1 MNMIELICRVLVKE
15 HGLTEHSLPKS
26 FEYLKDIAKKEKF
39 IPDVDQVNTK
49 ELLDGLMLL
58 ANGKTFLRKMDDMRI
73 YELFERLKIKPFGET
88 RQKIDVINAQIMSI
102 DMPDIP
108 EATEEDLD

>member
-26 FEYLKDIAKKEKF
+26 FQNLKDIAKKEKF

-73 YELFERLKIKPFGET
+73 YELFERLKISYEMGEMGGLLT
-88 RQKIDVINAQIMSI
+88 WFLILLYIFHGCFNN
-102 DMPDIP
+102 
-108 EATEEDLD
+108 